1 MNKYGENSKSIFLA
15 ILAASM
21 YAISSPISK
30 LLLDHLQPTMMA
42 SLLYLGAGIGLSI
55 VWLIER
61 LFHKGNLE
69 RNLTVKE
76 VPYII
81 AMVVLDISAPILLM
95 VGLSQTTAANASL
108 LNNFEIVTT
117 SIIAMFIFKEVI
129 SKRLWLSIS
138 LMTVASMLLV
148 AEEKD
153 SFSFSWGSMF
163 VLFACI
169 CWGFENN
176 CTRKLSFKNPLQIVI
191 IKGIGSGTGAFII
204 ALILKETNVNL
215 IYVLETL
222 VLGFIAYGLSIYFYV
237 YAQRELG
244 AAKTS
249 MYYAVSPFI
258 GVIIS
263 LILFREIPTKQF
275 IIALA
280 IMILGTYFASTDIKK
295 VEAGGNDD
303 FD

>member
-1 MNKYGENSKSIFLA
+1 MFKYGDNSKSIFFA
-15 ILAASM
+15 ILAAST

-30 LLLDHLQPTMMA
+30 LLLDHVQPTMMA

-55 VWLIER
+55 VWLIQRVISKENIE
-61 LFHKGNLE
+61 KNL
-69 RNLTVKE
+69 NKNDL
-76 VPYII
+76 PYII
-81 AMVVLDISAPILLM
+81 AMVVLDISAPIFLM
-95 VGLSQTTAANASL
+95 VGLSRTTAANVSL
-108 LNNFEIVTT
+108 LNNFEIVAT
-117 SIIAMFIFKEVI
+117 SIIAMFIFKEII

-153 SFSFSWGSMF
+153 SFSFSWGSMY
-163 VLFACI
+163 VIFACV

-176 CTRKLSFKNPLQIVI
+176 CTRKLSFKNPLQVVI
-191 IKGIGSGTGAFII
+191 IKGIGSGTGALII
-204 ALILKETNVNL
+204 ALILKETNVDL

-222 VLGFIAYGLSIYFYV
+222 LLGFVAYGLSIYFYV

-249 MYYAVSPFI
+249 MYYAVAPFI
-258 GVIIS
+258 GVILS
-263 LILFREIPTKQF
+263 LIIFREIPTKLF
-275 IIALA
+275 IIALT
-280 IMILGTYFASTDIKK
+280 IMIAGTYFASTDAKE
-295 VEAGGNDD
+295 VEAGGKND